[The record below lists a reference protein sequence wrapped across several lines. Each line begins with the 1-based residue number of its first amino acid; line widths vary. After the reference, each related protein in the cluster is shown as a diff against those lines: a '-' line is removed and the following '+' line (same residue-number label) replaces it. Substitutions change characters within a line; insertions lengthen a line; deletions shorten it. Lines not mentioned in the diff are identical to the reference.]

1 VDLGESAWH
10 SALAPVTALD
20 SVEDQRPSD
29 VLALSNGKVFIAA
42 TNPSGYSNVLIEAD
56 LATGV
61 QRVRTDAGVN
71 GNING
76 NVMGRSLDH
85 SVVVLNG
92 GPDFF
97 QRYDVATDH
106 FGARK
111 SVSGYAHPVLDA
123 TGTRVAVGLDVYDG
137 SLQYLRQMSSPFRY
151 SGAAIP
157 TALSADGNV
166 LYQLFAR
173 PGVVRS
179 RVSDGAILDRVINA
193 IRPDQIRISDDGTML
208 VTFPRFDGLTG
219 DVSTI
224 DLR

>member
-1 VDLGESAWH
+1 VDFHCGRTL
-10 SALAPVTALD
+10 VLD
-20 SVEDQRPSD
+20 PVEDQRPWD
-29 VLALSNGKVFIAA
+29 VLTLSNGKVFITA

-56 LATGV
+56 LANGV
-61 QRVRTDAGVN
+61 QRVRTDAGVS

-85 SVVVLNG
+85 SVIVLNC

-106 FGARK
+106 FGERK
-111 SVSGYAHPVLDA
+111 SASSAVPPVIDA
-123 TGTRVAVGLDVYDG
+123 TGTRIAVGLDVYDA
-137 SLQYLRQMSSPFRY
+137 SLQYLRRINSPLPP

-157 TALSADGNV
+157 TALSADGDEF
-166 LYQLFAR
+166 YQLFAR

-179 RVSDGAILDRVINA
+179 RVSDGAILDRVING
-193 IRPDQIRISDDGTML
+193 IRADQIRISDDGTML
-208 VTFPRFDGLTG
+208 VTFARFDGPTG
-219 DVSTI
+219 GVSTI